1 MKFNE
6 IQPPKGMKHKKKRL
20 GKGSGSGYG
29 KTAGR
34 GSKGQKSR
42 SGGNVPVWFEGGQMP
57 IQRRLP
63 RKGFKNFSKKSFRIV
78 TLNRLVKLEEEE
90 IDIPLMEKYRLISSG
105 KTNKSQV
112 KVLADTNNEF
122 KQKKI
127 VKANQFSKK
136 AKELIEKFGG
146 KAEVI

>member
-1 MKFNE
+1 MKLNE

-20 GKGSGSGYG
+20 GKGNGSGYG

-63 RKGFKNFSKKSFRIV
+63 RKGFKNFSKKSFRIL
-78 TLNRLVKLEEEE
+78 TLNRLAKLEEEE
-90 IDIPLMEKYRLISSG
+90 IDIPLMERYRLIPSG
-105 KTNKSQV
+105 KTHQEPVKILANTENKFEQR
-112 KVLADTNNEF
+112 
-122 KQKKI
+122 KI
-127 VKANQFSKK
+127 IKANQFSKK
-136 AKELIEKFGG
+136 AKELIEKFDG
-146 KAEVI
+146 KAEVV

>member
-1 MKFNE
+1 MKLNE

-63 RKGFKNFSKKSFRIV
+63 RKGFKNFSKKSFRIL
-78 TLNRLVKLEEEE
+78 TLNRLAKLEEEE
-90 IDIPLMEKYRLISSG
+90 IDIPLMERYRLIPSG
-105 KTNKSQV
+105 KTHQEPVKILANTENKFEQR
-112 KVLADTNNEF
+112 
-122 KQKKI
+122 KI
-127 VKANQFSKK
+127 IKANQFSKK
-136 AKELIEKFGG
+136 AKELIEKFDG
-146 KAEVI
+146 KAEVV